1 MGLRGLG
8 FIGGSQSLPWNDKK
22 EVASCIENLAFL
34 KECNIKL
41 CRPFTKVS
49 VQKQI
54 NKYHWTWKSKRGKS
68 LNIVIVQN
76 IILRNF
82 KILAGEIRLSILGF
96 VVIEILKTFNKVV
109 F

>member
-54 NKYHWTWKSKRGKS
+54 NNNTGLEKAK
-68 LNIVIVQN
+68 
-76 IILRNF
+76 
-82 KILAGEIRLSILGF
+82 GE
-96 VVIEILKTFNKVV
+96 NH
-109 F
+109 